1 MAKKRIH
8 QLAKEL
14 EVASADILHNAQE
27 LGIEVKTASSG
38 LTPEEEELV
47 KISFEEQKSVEK
59 EDSSTTDNLDTDE
72 KIEVKSEITQEEKE
86 INIFE
91 VTEGSTPGFN
101 SNLTKTDLEILE
113 EMIKDPRQKISKK
126 SSTKDDN
133 ENSG

>member
-8 QLAKEL
+8 QVAKEL

-91 VTEGSTPGFN
+91 VTEGSTPE
-101 SNLTKTDLEILE
+101 DLSVLIDVEIG
-113 EMIKDPRQKISKK
+113 RAHV
-126 SSTKDDN
+126 
-133 ENSG
+133 